1 MVAPR
6 NRRLSSGLWHKA
18 FERMHIRAWHKW
30 FGFSVYYFFVCGRN
44 ISSCWNRYSDGVAS
58 SGGNALRTK
67 HFFVFTGGLLF
78 GFGLA
83 FGGMAKQEVVLSF
96 LQLRDLGLLLLLGGS
111 ALVTAL
117 TINLVPKLLKKP
129 LLGGEFK
136 KRKRTLNRNT
146 IIGAAIFGVGWGL
159 SGQCPGSA
167 MASIG
172 VGNIPILIGIASM
185 FLGAYIMG
193 RFFA

>member
-1 MVAPR
+1 MRV
-6 NRRLSSGLWHKA
+6 
-18 FERMHIRAWHKW
+18 
-30 FGFSVYYFFVCGRN
+30 
-44 ISSCWNRYSDGVAS
+44 
-58 SGGNALRTK
+58 K

-83 FGGMAKQEVVLSF
+83 FGGMAKQEIVLSF
-96 LQLRDLGLLLLLGGS
+96 LQLRDLGLILLLGGS

-117 TINLVPKLLKKP
+117 TINLAPKLLKKP

-136 KRKRTLNRNT
+136 KRKRTLNKNT
-146 IIGAAIFGVGWGL
+146 IIGAAIFGVGWGV

-193 RFFA
+193 RFFT

>member
-1 MVAPR
+1 MR
-6 NRRLSSGLWHKA
+6 
-18 FERMHIRAWHKW
+18 I
-30 FGFSVYYFFVCGRN
+30 
-44 ISSCWNRYSDGVAS
+44 
-58 SGGNALRTK
+58 K

-78 GFGLA
+78 GVGLA

-117 TINLVPKLLKKP
+117 AINLAPKLLKKP

-136 KRKRTLNRNT
+136 KRKRTLNKNT

-172 VGNIPILIGIASM
+172 VGNISILIGIASM
-185 FLGAYIMG
+185 FLGAYILG